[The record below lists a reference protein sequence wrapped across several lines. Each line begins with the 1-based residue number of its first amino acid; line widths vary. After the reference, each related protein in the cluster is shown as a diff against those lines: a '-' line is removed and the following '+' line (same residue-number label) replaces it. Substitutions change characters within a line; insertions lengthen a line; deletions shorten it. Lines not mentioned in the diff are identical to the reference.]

1 MTALEMQKAFQLKTS
16 KYSVLEGVEFKT
28 SELNQLFNEAQLKL
42 VELLYARFEF
52 DEVVKKY
59 LSRLVSVITLTDPT
73 NNSTHTTIPYSE
85 EWQIP
90 ANIKYIVFEEVTYN
104 VKGSRIEVKPISHSY
119 YVKNKSNPFKKPSNK
134 LVWRLDSRATVV
146 GTHNITRHILIKHEN
161 TPIEQYFIGYLREP
175 SLIKI
180 ENNNGSEL
188 HPQTHQNIVDM
199 AVQIAVQNAQARIEL
214 RKEITPRQGDDN

>member
-59 LSRLVSVITLTDPT
+59 LSRLVSVITLTDTT

-90 ANIKYIVFEEVTYN
+90 ANIKYIVFEEVTYSSS
-104 VKGSRIEVKPISHSY
+104 GLRIEVKPISHSY

-134 LVWRLDSRATVV
+134 LVWRLDSSTK
-146 GTHNITRHILIKHEN
+146 GSSTRHILIKHEN

-180 ENNNGSEL
+180 ETNSGSEL

-214 RKEITPRQGDDN
+214 RKEITPRQGDDS